1 MNLLGIV
8 EGHLGDTDL
17 WPSLFLTYMFND
29 HPSPVRAD
37 RLKKVI
43 AFFYGND
50 FPMDLA
56 YQLYNACNGKA
67 SRFVLEQFREWYHVW
82 RTHRCKPHMGEYW
95 NMRLGKFIHINGSL
109 LNQSEP
115 VLPRVTEIDFG
126 IDDTGLTC
134 RIRSK
139 LELVKRIHV

>member
-1 MNLLGIV
+1 MNLLEII
-8 EGHLGDTDL
+8 ESHLGEIDL
-17 WPSLFLTYMFND
+17 WPSFILAYLFNY
-29 HPSPVRAD
+29 HPSPVRTD

-50 FPMDLA
+50 VPQALA
-56 YQLYNACNGKA
+56 YQFYNVCNEKA
-67 SRFVLEQFREWYHVW
+67 SRFVLEQFHEWYYVW
-82 RTHRCKPHMGEYW
+82 RTHRCKPHVAVYW

-115 VLPRVTEIDFG
+115 VLPEVLEIDFG
-126 IDDTGLTC
+126 IDNTRFLR

-139 LELVKRIHV
+139 LELVRRLKV